1 MGKNT
6 KKRNW
11 GFFVYPTKEYLDSIG
26 TAYDGADGY
35 GSAPENWKELLQQT
49 GLQCAISPL
58 HDKDELEDGSGRT
71 KKPHWHVIAC
81 YSGPTSF
88 NVVKKLTD
96 QLNSPIP
103 QALEQIR
110 GYYRYL
116 THKDNPEKAQY
127 DELNIQTINGFN
139 IADFVDLTR
148 SEISQ
153 IKKSLQVL
161 IRQLDITE
169 YAHLMDYLLDSEMSI
184 EHEVAS
190 NHTYFF
196 DKYISSRRNYALM
209 YEVGDEVGDK
219 SSKHETDVENRG
231 DIATQKCE
239 KICPDCGSECIVK
252 SGKTPSGSQRWEC
265 KACRNRFVL

>member
-1 MGKNT
+1 MRNGGFFMGKNT

-11 GFFVYPTKEYLDSIG
+11 AFFVYPSKAYLDNIG
-26 TAYDGADGY
+26 TTYDGADGY
-35 GSAPENWKELLQQT
+35 GSAPENWREVLQQT

-103 QALEQIR
+103 QALEQVR

-148 SEISQ
+148 SEITQ
-153 IKKSLQVL
+153 IKKSLQTL
-161 IRQLDITE
+161 IRQLDFIE
-169 YAHLMDYLLDSEMSI
+169 YAHLMDYLQDSEMSL
-184 EHEVAS
+184 EYDVAS

-196 DKYISSRRNYALM
+196 AHYIASRRNYALK
-209 YEVGDEVGDK
+209 YEEAL
-219 SSKHETDVENRG
+219 KHEIDIENQHA
-231 DIATQKCE
+231 INTQNV
-239 KICPDCGSECIVK
+239 CPECDSEYIVK
-252 SGKTPSGSQRWEC
+252 CGKTQAGSQRWKC
-265 KACRNRFVL
+265 QACQKIFVLK